1 MKIKKILAVLI
12 CALTASALYASGEG
26 GPSYPN
32 FGLPRVEEMMFLVLQ
47 IGIIIFA
54 ARLGDG
60 AQVAQH
66 HVGITGHKSRQ
77 IAAGAVAFKM
87 LGDLDHLFHRH
98 ARSVE
103 VDTAV
108 AVYLKIDP

>member
-1 MKIKKILAVLI
+1 MKIKRILAVLI

-54 ARLGDG
+54 ARLGG
-60 AQVAQH
+60 
-66 HVGITGHKSRQ
+66 S
-77 IAAGAVAFKM
+77 IASM
-87 LGDLDHLFHRH
+87 LN
-98 ARSVE
+98 
-103 VDTAV
+103 
-108 AVYLKIDP
+108 